1 MVFKPNTRRCLPG
14 RMVDCCTNPLQIHH
28 PTNQLALMV
37 TCAQPFIHL
46 VVRGPGPN
54 QFLSALNAVS
64 CYDNVR
70 VINHSDL
77 LFEETFRKKR
87 KCSIDLLMKQVPI
100 CFSTRTIQ
108 LIGTPGVMRH
118 LKLRDA
124 WIGPSFFLLGIP
136 PVTGVT

>member
-1 MVFKPNTRRCLPG
+1 MGFKPNTRRYLPAL
-14 RMVDCCTNPLQIHH
+14 MVDCYMNPPQIRR
-28 PTNQLALMV
+28 PINQLALMV
-37 TCAQPFIHL
+37 TCAQQFIHL

-54 QFLSALNAVS
+54 QFLSALNAAS
-64 CYDNVR
+64 RYDNVR

-108 LIGTPGVMRH
+108 LTGTPGAMRH

-124 WIGPSFFLLGIP
+124 WIGPSFFLSGIP